1 MRPSQL
7 ATIRANR
14 DKASNL
20 AFSNPMNKYREV
32 YNKGLRLLGNELL
45 SYFEWELLR
54 YTLYAT

>member
-14 DKASNL
+14 DKASYL
-20 AFSNPMNKYREV
+20 TFSTPMNKYREV

-45 SYFEWELLR
+45 SYFEWGLLR
-54 YTLYAT
+54 YTIYAT